1 MTMNKSNGL
10 QNLYKETAW
19 QMPN

>member
-1 MTMNKSNGL
+1 MNKSDGL

-19 QMPN
+19 QIPN

>member
-1 MTMNKSNGL
+1 MNKSNGL
-10 QNLYKETAW
+10 QNLYKKTAW